1 MSKGYLKMSSLV
13 QAVRE
18 TVMLLMIMMIMVMIM
33 NMVMMNKSA
42 RGGGR

>member
-1 MSKGYLKMSSLV
+1 MSKGCLKMSSLV